1 MYQTKSLQA
10 AHFRICHQRVRPAIS
25 ACAPPLP
32 EVEENFSQ
40 NSSIYIPIY
49 IIATPYI
56 YIYNCAPPLPESR
69 REFLLEYWAVVRIS
83 VGIREFLKI
92 SFKILRIAK
101 SFYWNTPKKFI
112 REFLKISFKILRI
125 SEISIRILQRSSHQ
139 LLEYSKEILKKWA
152 P

>member
-1 MYQTKSLQA
+1 MYQPKSLQA

-69 REFLLEYWAVVRIS
+69 REFLLEYWDVVRIS
-83 VGIREFLKI
+83 LEYENFWKFLLK
-92 SFKILRIAK
+92 
-101 SFYWNTPKKFI
+101 YWELQRVSIGTLQ
-112 REFLKISFKILRI
+112 RSSFLKISFKILRI